1 MKIAPA
7 VSNVRVVLFDVG
19 GVFINQDP
27 DFVKVAQSL
36 KMESDILSLRR
47 IRQAYWEFRDAYD
60 LGISDADFWNSVTV
74 KMNVGKPDSQQLA
87 DLVHLDTEDLKY
99 ISDEMNNLVEAIAN
113 KGYRL
118 GILSNAPYCVAHTV
132 KAAPWT
138 HNFETVLFSAQIGV
152 AKPSLKAYQRA
163 VDAFGVNP
171 GEILFFDDRLR
182 NLRAAQKVGMHVHQW
197 LGVETAKDVLG
208 FG

>member
-1 MKIAPA
+1 M
-7 VSNVRVVLFDVG
+7 
-19 GVFINQDP
+19 
-27 DFVKVAQSL
+27 
-36 KMESDILSLRR
+36 
-47 IRQAYWEFRDAYD
+47 
-60 LGISDADFWNSVTV
+60 
-74 KMNVGKPDSQQLA
+74 
-87 DLVHLDTEDLKY
+87 
-99 ISDEMNNLVEAIAN
+99 
-113 KGYRL
+113 
-118 GILSNAPYCVAHTV
+118 AHTV